1 MNKYEVKLKYK
12 RHGVTDVVETWVSEG
27 ETGIE
32 ACQKVKECLERYN
45 KSFDPK
51 AGPVQIVEAYQV
63 NEIKTVRV
71 WVGND
76 YIEFEE
82 EKTAEM
88 SEEDFFYRVTN
99 YVMSN
104 ISIEVI

>member
-1 MNKYEVKLKYK
+1 MEEDMTK
-12 RHGVTDVVETWVSEG
+12 
-27 ETGIE
+27 E
-32 ACQKVKECLERYN
+32 A
-45 KSFDPK
+45 
-51 AGPVQIVEAYQV
+51 I

-71 WVGND
+71 WIGND

-88 SEEDFFYRVTN
+88 SEEDFFYQVTN

-104 ISIEVI
+104 ISIEVV